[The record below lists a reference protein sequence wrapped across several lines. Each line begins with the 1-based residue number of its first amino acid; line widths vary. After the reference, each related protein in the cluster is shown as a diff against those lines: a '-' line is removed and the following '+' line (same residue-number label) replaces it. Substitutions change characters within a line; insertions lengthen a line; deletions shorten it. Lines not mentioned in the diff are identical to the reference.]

1 MAKRKIGTKK
11 EKEVKELFS
20 DKDKARQG
28 GIKGMVLTE
37 GVVPEG
43 FESEVE
49 ELFSNSIEP
58 VEPDVVEK
66 VSKEDLQD
74 QYDQEVKDLLKEMGN
89 IQSRYQQ
96 LGRTNKAKSLR
107 NQKRIIQGL
116 YKEWK

>member
-1 MAKRKIGTKK
+1 MAKRKVVTKK
-11 EKEVKELFS
+11 ETTKDSGELDLNPKDSEFVKEVIDEYS
-20 DKDKARQG
+20 
-28 GIKGMVLTE
+28 
-37 GVVPEG
+37 GVQ
-43 FESEVE
+43 
-49 ELFSNSIEP
+49 NSSKVIDRTIEP

-74 QYDQEVKDLLKEMGN
+74 HYDQEVKDLLKEMGN